1 MSSARATPRVH
12 VRVRAGTHL
21 HASRRAF
28 TTASTTLA
36 ASSPGDFFAKLFD
49 TSPER
54 RAPTPA
60 ASSRRA
66 RATNEVVDVI
76 EGIRHKR
83 LGGRSDI
90 VVSEL
95 ALGTQRWGG
104 ADFNSPDESTCHEFM
119 DEAILGRGIN
129 LIDTAEQVGDRT
141 SRSIDARGWSW
152 KRATDDRRSRVAVSD
167 SERPAA
173 TGGAHR
179 RNNRKLVGEG

>member
-1 MSSARATPRVH
+1 MSSARASPRVHVRVRASPRVH
-12 VRVRAGTHL
+12 VRVRAGGHL

-28 TTASTTLA
+28 TTATTFA

-49 TSPER
+49 TSPPG
-54 RAPTPA
+54 RAQTPA

-66 RATNEVVDVI
+66 RPTNEVVDVI

-104 ADFNSPDESTCHEFM
+104 ADFNSP
-119 DEAILGRGIN
+119 A
-129 LIDTAEQVGDRT
+129 
-141 SRSIDARGWSW
+141 
-152 KRATDDRRSRVAVSD
+152 
-167 SERPAA
+167 
-173 TGGAHR
+173 
-179 RNNRKLVGEG
+179 

>member
-1 MSSARATPRVH
+1 MLSARASPRVH
-12 VRVRAGTHL
+12 VRVRAGGHL

-28 TTASTTLA
+28 TTATTFA

-49 TSPER
+49 TSPPG
-54 RAPTPA
+54 RAQTPA

-66 RATNEVVDVI
+66 RPTNEVVDVI

-104 ADFNSPDESTCHEFM
+104 ADFNSPAEATCHEFM

-129 LIDTAEQVGDRT
+129 LVDTAEQVSDWCLLVFFDRQPV
-141 SRSIDARGWSW
+141 RGRFGWL
-152 KRATDDRRSRVAVSD
+152 
-167 SERPAA
+167 ERF
-173 TGGAHR
+173 
-179 RNNRKLVGEG
+179 E